1 VVTED
6 LKHVLAPLERFVTR
20 RQCLSE
26 HLHGVRGPRAR
37 LCICKTFCD
46 LTTVL
51 VGALG
56 MVIVDREHVLA
67 PLERFVIRRQSL

>member
-1 VVTED
+1 MVTED

-26 HLHGVRGPRAR
+26 HLHGVRGPRSR

-56 MVIVDREHVLA
+56 METEDLKRVLV